1 MSRLGTIP
9 CVSRRVGLVFCA
21 LAIPLS
27 AASAQDTVT
36 YSYDALGRLTTASHT
51 GAVNN
56 GMTQTYTHDNADN
69 RASVTVTGAPNAS
82 GQVAP
87 VIVVP
92 LKGLTIIPL
101 TRGN

>member
-1 MSRLGTIP
+1 MPRLGIVSW
-9 CVSRRVGLVFCA
+9 VSRRAGFTL
-21 LAIPLS
+21 LAVVLPLS
-27 AASAQDTVT
+27 AVSAQDSVT

-51 GAVNN
+51 GALNN
-56 GMTQTYTHDNADN
+56 GMTQTYTNDNADN